1 MKKFLKILG
10 FILIIAGVVKALL
23 TIIPGVDNDEESIST
38 ANREY
43 ITLQ

>member
-1 MKKFLKILG
+1 MKKFLKFLG
-10 FILIIAGVVKALL
+10 FILIIAGIVKALL
-23 TIIPGVDNDEESIST
+23 TILPQVDDDDESIST